1 MNWHIRI
8 REEFTRLGKPVDESV
23 VEELAQHA
31 AAAVEAARADG
42 VSATE
47 AEAASVALIESWCRE
62 TTGPRRIAR
71 APSVEFAPAST
82 SPFAGLWQDLRY
94 SARLLRKHPGFTL
107 TAVGVLT
114 LGIGVNAGIFG
125 IINGLMI
132 RPLAGADAPGEVV
145 GVFSKDRTVERDYR
159 PFSYPDFSDVRAAG
173 GPFAHLAGHT
183 VALAGATEHSITRP
197 VTVDIVTTGFFETLG
212 VQPVYGRDFTRE
224 EEQPGTPARSAIV
237 SYKVWERSGLDRGI
251 LEQTVRIN
259 GQDFAIVGVAPPHFT
274 GTTAILGAEYY
285 LPVGVHDAIVSDGDA
300 DGRVPISDR
309 RSRPL
314 ILVGRLKPGVT
325 RDQANAQLRV
335 IAAAHERAYPDDNK
349 NQDLVVGTLD
359 RLDISTRPQNT
370 QVWLP
375 MGILQGLA
383 ATVLLTSCM
392 NLANMMLAFGSARQ
406 KEITIRLAIGGT
418 RARIVRQLLVQGLM
432 LSLAGGALGLLTATW
447 AAQWLVSSM
456 ATAFPIFLALD
467 LTADTTVLFATI
479 MFCSLATVGF
489 GLWPAL
495 RLSRPDLRSSLN
507 DRSGEIGGTIAGRIT
522 VRDALVTA
530 QLALSLALLV
540 SSGLFVRGAA
550 AGASANP
557 GFEVGQLAVAEI
569 DPALGGYNAVQ
580 GREAHRGV
588 LEKLRSTPGIESVA
602 EASAM
607 PFGDYSSAAA
617 VQRGGPRLKHE
628 DPDAAGKLLRVRR
641 YTVTAD
647 YFKTVGLSMVQGREF
662 TVAEEATVSGTTP
675 VIIDVTLAE
684 RLFANE
690 HPIGQLLQYG
700 ADSGVADSRPM
711 VIVGLA
717 PAVKHGL
724 FNGKPEGH
732 LYVPSGAADWTRMFV
747 YARAA
752 APWTGDT
759 IVKSVREQLRAAAPN
774 LPVTFVKSFRA
785 HHEGSPAVWVLR
797 TAARMFLTLG
807 LAGTFVAVIGL
818 YGVRS
823 YLVSRRTRE
832 FGVRMALGASP
843 ADVLRLVVRESLAIT
858 VVGLTTGLGLAV
870 LLGWG
875 LRAAIYQIS
884 PLDPVAL
891 GGATGILAIAS
902 IAASIIPAR
911 RAANVLPMTALRSD

>member
-1 MNWHIRI
+1 MR
-8 REEFTRLGKPVDESV
+8 
-23 VEELAQHA
+23 
-31 AAAVEAARADG
+31 
-42 VSATE
+42 
-47 AEAASVALIESWCRE
+47 
-62 TTGPRRIAR
+62 TT
-71 APSVEFAPAST
+71 
-82 SPFAGLWQDLRY
+82 WQDLRY

-145 GVFSKDRTVERDYR
+145 GVFSKDRTAERDYR
-159 PFSYPDFSDVRAAG
+159 PFSYPGFSDVRDAG

-183 VALAGATEHSITRP
+183 VALAGVTENNTTRQA
-197 VTVDIVTTGFFETLG
+197 TVDIVTTGFFETLG
-212 VQPVYGRDFTRE
+212 VQPVYGRDFTME
-224 EEQPGTPARSAIV
+224 EEHPGTTARSVIV

-251 LEQTVRIN
+251 LKQTVRIN
-259 GQDFAIVGVAPPHFT
+259 GQDFAIVGVAPQHFT

-285 LPVGVHDAIVSDGDA
+285 MPVGVHDAIASDFDA
-300 DGRVPISDR
+300 DGRFPISDR

-325 RDQANAQLRV
+325 RDQADAQLKV
-335 IAAAHERAYPDDNK
+335 IAAAHEQAYPDDNK

-359 RLDISTRPQNT
+359 RLDISTRPQDDT
-370 QVWLP
+370 QIWVP

-406 KEITIRLAIGGT
+406 KEIAIRLAIGGT
-418 RARIVRQLLVQGLM
+418 RSRIVRQLLVQGLM

-447 AAQWLVSSM
+447 AAQLLVSSM
-456 ATAFPIFLALD
+456 ATVFPIFLALD
-467 LTADTTVLFATI
+467 LTPDTTVLFATMI
-479 MFCSLATVGF
+479 FCSLATVAF

-495 RLSRPDLRSSLN
+495 RLSRPDLVSSLK
-507 DRSGEIGGTIAGRIT
+507 DHAGEISGTIAGRIT

-540 SSGLFVRGAA
+540 LSGLFVRGAA

-557 GFEVGQLAVAEI
+557 GFDVGQLAIAQI
-569 DPALGGYNAVQ
+569 DPTLGGYDAAQ
-580 GREAHRGV
+580 GREAHRAL

-602 EASAM
+602 EASVL
-607 PFGDYSSAAA
+607 PFGDYSFGAA
-617 VQRGGPRLKHE
+617 VQRGGPRLKNE
-628 DPDAAGKLLRVRR
+628 DPEAAGKLLHVHTS
-641 YTVTAD
+641 TVTSD
-647 YFKTVGLSMVQGREF
+647 YFKTLGLMMVQGREF
-662 TVAEEATVSGTTP
+662 TAAEEATAGGTTP

-690 HPIGQLLQYG
+690 NPVGQLLQYG
-700 ADSGVADSRPM
+700 ADSGTADSKPM

-717 PAVKHGL
+717 PAVKHDL
-724 FNGKPEGH
+724 FKNRPEAH
-732 LYVPSGAADWTRMFV
+732 IYVPSGAADSTRMFV

-752 APWTGDT
+752 TPQTGDT
-759 IVKSVREQLRAAAPN
+759 IVRSVREQLRAADAN

-785 HHEGSPAVWVLR
+785 QHEGSAQVWILR
-797 TAARMFLTLG
+797 AAAKMFLTLG
-807 LAGTFVAVIGL
+807 LAGTFVAVTGL

-832 FGVRMALGASP
+832 FGVRMAIGASP
-843 ADVLRLVVRESLAIT
+843 ADVLSLVVRETLAT
-858 VVGLTTGLGLAV
+858 TTVGLTIGLGLAM

-884 PLDPVAL
+884 PFDPVIL
-891 GGATGILAIAS
+891 GAATGILGIS
-902 IAASIIPAR
+902 SLAASIIPAR
-911 RAANVLPMTALRSD
+911 RAANVLPMTALRND